1 MRLVTENELLAVS
14 GGGYDDLFNDF
25 PHIPNPSIP
34 EYNPVLIAVIAAAGA
49 IGVALINAWNQPKQ
63 PTSTETTTTTV
74 NCTPDANGNEV
85 CTTSKTT
92 TTTKTKY

>member
-25 PHIPNPSIP
+25 PHIPNPFIP

-63 PTSTETTTTTV
+63 PVSTTTTTET
-74 NCTPDANGNEV
+74 CAPPDANGDRA
-85 CTTSKTT
+85 C
-92 TTTKTKY
+92 TTTKTTTETKYK